1 MLDDTNP
8 ELQEYFGKMD
18 RPIPGQ
24 SLTEDPDI
32 QQSYTAAPEFTVPQE
47 AIDYIFDQMTQEEN
61 YLPLMDS
68 LLEGTTV
75 MEATRLILFS
85 GFNEGKF
92 NPDLMLLLV
101 EPVAYMIMGLAE
113 RAGIEYEVQKDDE
126 EDMFGVTVQ
135 RPELSEPSELSDETQ
150 MAMDRV
156 ETSELPERPVESLMA
171 RPPPQEA
178 SAPSLMERQ

>member
-1 MLDDTNP
+1 MDDTTP
-8 ELQEYFGKMD
+8 ELQEHFAKMTS
-18 RPIPGQ
+18 PIPGE
-24 SLTEDPDI
+24 SLTLDPDV
-32 QQSYTAAPEFTVPQE
+32 QQPYTAAPEFTVPQE
-47 AIDYIFDQMTQEEN
+47 AIDFIFDQMTAEEN

-68 LLEGTTV
+68 LIEGTTI

-85 GFNEGKF
+85 GFNEGQF

-113 RAGIEYEVQKDDE
+113 RAGIEYVVQEDDE

-135 RPELSEPSELSDETQ
+135 RPELSQPSELSDETQ

-156 ETSELPERPVESLMA
+156 EAAELPERPTESLMA

-178 SAPSLMERQ
+178 PPPSLMQRQ

>member
-1 MLDDTNP
+1 MLDNTSPD
-8 ELQEYFGKMD
+8 LQEYFSRME
-18 RPIPGQ
+18 RPLPGE
-24 SLTEDPDI
+24 SLTEDPDVE
-32 QQSYTAAPEFTVPQE
+32 QPYTGSTEFVVAQE

-61 YLPLMDS
+61 YIPLMDS
-68 LLEGTTV
+68 IVEGTTI

-113 RAGIEYEVQKDDE
+113 RAGIEYVVQEDDE

-135 RPELSEPSELSDETQ
+135 RPELSQPSELSDETQ
-150 MAMDRV
+150 MAMERV
-156 ETSELPERPVESLMA
+156 EAAELPERSTESLMA
-171 RPPPQEA
+171 RPPPQETP
-178 SAPSLMERQ
+178 SPSLMQRQ